1 MHEPPRPDP
10 APTFAERVHASIT
23 FLGPGRLLSGGL
35 SILLV
40 AAGCWW
46 LLRAPAPPV
55 EARLPL
61 TAGATTESSTSPDAA
76 SSTTTAT
83 SIGPPGAVVSET
95 IVVQAAGAVT
105 APGVYSLPGGA
116 RVHELISAA
125 GGVTAEGDPAAISL
139 AIVLVDGQRVY
150 VPHVGEIMPVAPPPA
165 AAGAGAAPGGPI
177 DLNRATA
184 EQLDALPGVGPATAA
199 AIVAHRD
206 RNGPFA
212 SVEGLLD
219 VRGIGPAKLDGLRDL
234 VTV

>member
-1 MHEPPRPDP
+1 MHEPPRPEP

-61 TAGATTESSTSPDAA
+61 TAGAATESSTSPAAA

-83 SIGPPGAVVSET
+83 SIGPPGAVVSDT
-95 IVVQAAGAVT
+95 IVVQAAGAVA
-105 APGVYSLPGGA
+105 APGVYSLPAGA

-139 AIVLVDGQRVY
+139 AVVLVDGQRVY
-150 VPHVGEIMPVAPPPA
+150 VPLIGEIVPT
-165 AAGAGAAPGGPI
+165 GAGADGGGRGRGGGGHRPDRPEPGDG
-177 DLNRATA
+177 
-184 EQLDALPGVGPATAA
+184 GAA
-199 AIVAHRD
+199 RCAARRRTCYCGRD
-206 RNGPFA
+206 RRPPRSATDRSPASRACSTCAA
-212 SVEGLLD
+212 SVRRSSTAFE
-219 VRGIGPAKLDGLRDL
+219 
-234 VTV
+234 TW

>member
-1 MHEPPRPDP
+1 MHEPPRPEP

-61 TAGATTESSTSPDAA
+61 TVGATESSTIPGVAT
-76 SSTTTAT
+76 STTIAT
-83 SIGPPGAVVSET
+83 SIDPPGPIAPET
-95 IVVQAAGAVT
+95 IVVQAAGAVA
-105 APGVYSLPGGA
+105 APGVYSLPDGA

-139 AIVLVDGQRVY
+139 ALVLVDGQRVY
-150 VPHVGEIMPVAPPPA
+150 VPRVGEIVPVAPAPA
-165 AAGAGAAPGGPI
+165 AAESGAVAPIGPI

-212 SVEGLLD
+212 TVDDLLD
-219 VRGIGPAKLDGLRDL
+219 VRGIGPAKLDGLRTL